1 MSLCSQ
7 WRGSA
12 FDAGAAEPAVRA
24 ARARAAVARHGAGG
38 RAAFASGRRCRT
50 RTSPVPPDRR
60 RRDRRRAHRHPV
72 SGMEWSGDGSQ
83 FFGGRQ
89 HAGRAAGHRRHGTGL
104 RCRVRPAF
112 CRAVD
117 CSDDGGRGRRRR
129 QARQAG
135 RRAPDLHHRSVSLP
149 RSAGRRSSR
158 ADRGTATAVR
168 QKSRALPALCRL
180 PSRPCATVGCHRP
193 RVDRSGNPQLPRCA
207 DAPRAMSTLLDV
219 RALKTFFQVEGGEF
233 PAVDGISFSIEP
245 GRTLGI
251 VGESGCGKS
260 VTALSIMGLVPQPPG
275 RMAGGQIL
283 FDGVDLLQL
292 SAAALREL
300 RGDRISMIFQEP
312 MTSLNPVLTV
322 GEQIV
327 EGILRHRPMSRE
339 AAKDRALDMLR
350 MVHIPSPEERFHD
363 YPYRLSGGMRQRVMI
378 AMALSCKPQLLIA
391 DEPTTALDVTIQA
404 QILDLMRSLRAETG
418 TAIILITHDL
428 GVVAELAD
436 DVVVMYAGRIV
447 ERATVAAL
455 FAEPQHPYTVGLLGS
470 IPRLDIEQDRLAA
483 IEGQVPNPLA
493 PVAGGRFHPRCP
505 FAIDRCPREDAP
517 LLDLGHGH
525 ESACWRAPL
534 TEETAA
540 E

>member
-1 MSLCSQ
+1 MS
-7 WRGSA
+7 
-12 FDAGAAEPAVRA
+12 
-24 ARARAAVARHGAGG
+24 
-38 RAAFASGRRCRT
+38 
-50 RTSPVPPDRR
+50 
-60 RRDRRRAHRHPV
+60 
-72 SGMEWSGDGSQ
+72 
-83 FFGGRQ
+83 
-89 HAGRAAGHRRHGTGL
+89 
-104 RCRVRPAF
+104 
-112 CRAVD
+112 
-117 CSDDGGRGRRRR
+117 
-129 QARQAG
+129 
-135 RRAPDLHHRSVSLP
+135 
-149 RSAGRRSSR
+149 
-158 ADRGTATAVR
+158 
-168 QKSRALPALCRL
+168 ALLE
-180 PSRPCATVGCHRP
+180 
-193 RVDRSGNPQLPRCA
+193 
-207 DAPRAMSTLLDV
+207 V

-233 PAVDGISFSIEP
+233 PAVDGVSFSIDP

-275 RMAGGQIL
+275 RMAGGEIL
-283 FDGVDLLQL
+283 FDGVDLLRLQ
-292 SAAALREL
+292 AGALREL

-327 EGILRHRPMSRE
+327 EGILRHRPMSRD
-339 AAKDRALDMLR
+339 AAKARAIEMLR
-350 MVHIPSPEERFHD
+350 MVHIPSPEQRFGD

-378 AMALSCKPQLLIA
+378 AMALACKPKLLIA

-404 QILDLMRSLRAETG
+404 QILDLMRTLRAETG

-447 ERATVAAL
+447 ERASVAAL

-493 PVAGGRFHPRCP
+493 PIPGCRFHPRCP
-505 FAIDRCPREDAP
+505 FAIERCLREDPP
-517 LLDLGHGH
+517 LVDLGKGH

-534 TEETAA
+534 TENMVTTE
-540 E
+540 

>member
-1 MSLCSQ
+1 MS
-7 WRGSA
+7 
-12 FDAGAAEPAVRA
+12 
-24 ARARAAVARHGAGG
+24 
-38 RAAFASGRRCRT
+38 
-50 RTSPVPPDRR
+50 
-60 RRDRRRAHRHPV
+60 
-72 SGMEWSGDGSQ
+72 
-83 FFGGRQ
+83 
-89 HAGRAAGHRRHGTGL
+89 
-104 RCRVRPAF
+104 
-112 CRAVD
+112 
-117 CSDDGGRGRRRR
+117 
-129 QARQAG
+129 
-135 RRAPDLHHRSVSLP
+135 
-149 RSAGRRSSR
+149 
-158 ADRGTATAVR
+158 
-168 QKSRALPALCRL
+168 ALLA
-180 PSRPCATVGCHRP
+180 
-193 RVDRSGNPQLPRCA
+193 
-207 DAPRAMSTLLDV
+207 V

-233 PAVDGISFSIEP
+233 PAVDGISFSIGP

-275 RMAGGQIL
+275 RIAGGEIL

-327 EGILRHRPMSRE
+327 EGILRHRPMSRD
-339 AAKDRALDMLR
+339 AAKDRAIEMLR
-350 MVHIPSPEERFHD
+350 MVHIPSPEQRFSD

-378 AMALSCKPQLLIA
+378 AMALACKPQLLIA

-404 QILDLMRSLRAETG
+404 QILDLMRTLREETG

-470 IPRLDIEQDRLAA
+470 IPRLDIEQGRLAA

-493 PVAGGRFHPRCP
+493 PVAGCRFHPRCP
-505 FAIDRCPREDAP
+505 FAIERCLREDPP
-517 LLDLGHGH
+517 LLDLGNGH

-534 TEETAA
+534 TENMATPE
-540 E
+540 